1 MKQISANKLRIISEN
16 YKEEVYSTSIKTVC
30 KITYINPLTGVKQ
43 VSKGVAKCS
52 KKEYNSVKGYRISEA
67 RAKERMYRNYIEFIY
82 YFMFCNVI
90 HKHQLLADNEKEHI
104 KRLIHE

>member
-16 YKEEVYSTSIKTVC
+16 YKEEVYNTSIKTIC
-30 KITYINPLTGVKQ
+30 KITYINPLTGGKQ

-52 KKEYNSVKGYRISEA
+52 KKEYNLVKGYHISEA
-67 RAKERMYRNYIEFIY
+67 RAKERMYKNYIKFIY
-82 YFMFCNVI
+82 NFMFCDVI
-90 HKHQLLADNEKEHI
+90 YKHRLLANKEKEHI

>member
-16 YKEEVYSTSIKTVC
+16 YKEEVYSTSIKTIC
-30 KITYINPLTGVKQ
+30 KITYINPLTGGKQ

-52 KKEYNSVKGYRISEA
+52 KKEYNLVKGYRISEA
-67 RAKERMYRNYIEFIY
+67 RAKERMYRNYIRFIY
-82 YFMFCNVI
+82 NFMFCDVI
-90 HKHQLLADNEKEHI
+90 HKHRLLANNEKEHI

>member
-16 YKEEVYSTSIKTVC
+16 YKEEVYSTSIKTIC
-30 KITYINPLTGVKQ
+30 KITYINPLTGGKQ

-52 KKEYNSVKGYRISEA
+52 KKEYNLVKGYHISEA
-67 RAKERMYRNYIEFIY
+67 RAKERMYKNYIKFIY
-82 YFMFCNVI
+82 NFMFCDVI
-90 HKHQLLADNEKEHI
+90 YKHRLLANKEKEHI

>member
-16 YKEEVYSTSIKTVC
+16 YKEKVYSTSIKTIC
-30 KITYINPLTGVKQ
+30 KITYINPLTGGKQ

-67 RAKERMYRNYIEFIY
+67 RAKERMYRNYIEFIHD
-82 YFMFCNVI
+82 FMFCDVI
-90 HKHQLLADNEKEHI
+90 YKHRLLANNEKEHI